1 MSTADPLAYR
11 EVVARLENQF
21 EEVRGQEFYEEL
33 FPGNECRG
41 DNSQDYS
48 KPNAIYLWREVSRQR
63 RRIMLADTWEED
75 YMEYVDGNPRALCS
89 GLVYRGRANKL
100 ENAQRMNALIFDLD
114 GVGDGE
120 LQNLLYRCGEPPK
133 YHRTMPQPTF
143 LVASGTG
150 LHVYYLLDEP
160 IDLYPA
166 TKQQLKALKD
176 DLTFRLWDYGGTT
189 RLETVQYQSF
199 GQTFRM
205 VGSINEKYGNRI
217 RAFRTGEPVSL
228 ENLNAYTMNP
238 ENKVDLSCKR
248 LRGVTPI
255 DEAKKKWP
263 GWYQKTVV
271 EGQEASR
278 WDIAG
283 KVHGSDPYAL
293 YHWWIRQATNI
304 VGGHRYFFMFCMVA
318 YARKCGVPYSKLKE
332 DIKEVFEFLK
342 TVPHIAPLTEDDM
355 KAALKSWKKDFYNF
369 RLEDIEKLT
378 ALRIP
383 RNKRNGRPR
392 ADHVKLMNFV
402 RDEINGHKDT
412 WREGNGRPKG
422 SSQQKQI
429 VEQWCAAHPDGR
441 KADCIRETGL
451 SKPTVYRWWSKT
463 TANGRK

>member
-1 MSTADPLAYR
+1 MSIAEPLVYK

-21 EEVRGQEFYEEL
+21 EEVRGQEFYEEI
-33 FPGNECRG
+33 FPDNEVSGEENR
-41 DNSQDYS
+41 DYS
-48 KPNAIYLWREVSRQR
+48 KPNAIYLWRDGNRQR
-63 RRIMLADTWEED
+63 RRIMLQDAWAED
-75 YMEYVDGNPRALCS
+75 YLEYVDGNPRALCS

-114 GVGDGE
+114 GVGDDE
-120 LQNLLYRCGEPPK
+120 LRNLLYRSGEPSK

-150 LHVYYLLDEP
+150 LHVYYVLDEP
-160 IDLYPA
+160 IDLFPA
-166 TKQQLKALKD
+166 TRQQLKALKD

-189 RLETVQYQSF
+189 TLKTVQYQSF

-228 ENLNAYTMNP
+228 ETLNAYTMKP

-248 LRGVTPI
+248 LKGVTPI

-263 GWYQKTVV
+263 DWYQKTVI

-283 KVHGSDPYAL
+283 KVHGSNPYAL
-293 YHWWIRQATNI
+293 YYWWIRQATNI

-318 YARKCGVPYSKLKE
+318 YARKCGVPYSQLKE
-332 DIKEVFEFLK
+332 DIKDIFEYLK
-342 TVPHIAPLTEDDM
+342 NVPHIAPLTEDDM
-355 KAALKSWKKDFYNF
+355 KSALKAWKKDFYNL
-369 RLEDIEKLT
+369 RLDDIEKLT

-383 RNKRNGRPR
+383 RNKRNGRPQAIHLAGAR
-392 ADHVKLMNFV
+392 AIQEVNDKFRGTN
-402 RDEINGHKDT
+402 
-412 WREGNGRPKG
+412 WREGNGRPQG
-422 SSQQKQI
+422 SSRQKLI
-429 VEQWCAAHPDGR
+429 VEQWQNAHPDGR

-451 SKPTVYRWWSKT
+451 SKPTVYRWWKEIT
-463 TANGRK
+463 